1 MPIMKRIF
9 ICCTLPLLAAAC
21 GRNGDFDATGTFEA
35 TEGVVSAE
43 AAGRILRFDAE
54 EGDRLEAGRQVG
66 AIDTV
71 QLYLQKLQLER
82 QRASVVSN
90 RPDIA
95 KQVASLREQI
105 AKQQI
110 ERRRVENLLRD
121 GAATTKQLDDIDAQ
135 IKVLDGQLEAQLS
148 TLRNNAASIDE
159 NSSSIELQI
168 ARIEDQLAKCRIAS
182 PVAGTVLA
190 KYSQAGELASVGRP
204 LMKVADL
211 DRIYLRAYFTAD
223 QLAALKLG
231 QTVTV
236 TADFGGDSR
245 IDYPGRIVWIASES
259 EFTPKTIQTR
269 DSRANLVY
277 AVKIAVENDGRLKI
291 GLYGEVKL

>member
-1 MPIMKRIF
+1 MKRIF
-9 ICCTLPLLAAAC
+9 IYCALPLLTAAC
-21 GRNGDFDATGTFEA
+21 GRSGDFDATGTFEA
-35 TEGVVSAE
+35 TEVVVSAE

-54 EGDRLEAGRQVG
+54 EGDVLEAGRQVG

-95 KQVASLREQI
+95 KQAASLREQI
-105 AKQQI
+105 AKQQT

-135 IKVLDGQLEAQLS
+135 IKVLNGQLEAQLS

-159 NSSSIELQI
+159 NSSSIDLQI

-190 KYSQAGELASVGRP
+190 KYSEAGELASVGRP

-211 DRIYLRAYFTAD
+211 DRIYLRAYFTSD
-223 QLAALKLG
+223 QLAGLKLG
-231 QTVTV
+231 QEVTV

-277 AVKIAVENDGRLKI
+277 AAKVAVENDGRLKI
-291 GLYGEVKL
+291 GLYGEVRLRN

>member
-1 MPIMKRIF
+1 MKRIF
-9 ICCTLPLLAAAC
+9 IYCALPLLTAAC
-21 GRNGDFDATGTFEA
+21 GRSGDFDATGTFEA
-35 TEGVVSAE
+35 TEVVVSAE
-43 AAGRILRFDAE
+43 ATGRILRFDAE
-54 EGDRLEAGRQVG
+54 EGDVLEVGRQVG
-66 AIDTV
+66 AINTV

-95 KQVASLREQI
+95 KQAASLREQI
-105 AKQQI
+105 AKQQT

-135 IKVLDGQLEAQLS
+135 IKVLNGQLEAQLS

-159 NSSSIELQI
+159 NSSSIDLQI

-190 KYSQAGELASVGRP
+190 KYSEAGELASVGRP

-211 DRIYLRAYFTAD
+211 DRIYLRAYFTSD
-223 QLAALKLG
+223 QLAGLKLG
-231 QTVTV
+231 QEVTV

-277 AVKIAVENDGRLKI
+277 AAKIAVENDGRLKI
-291 GLYGEVKL
+291 GLYGEVRLRN